1 MDWTKAKTILIVAL
15 IITNLVLIGTY
26 FYQSNRFNTNEKE
39 MQDVTVKLLA
49 DKGIFIETN
58 IPKEHPKMARL
69 MVKYDKMNEDVIK
82 EQMDRQKALT
92 EAEQT
97 DENLIS
103 VTSGFIENCGLM
115 TENVTFDRIDRTDDE
130 VLVTYKNYIGKTAIE
145 DSYIICTLK
154 DGKITDFK
162 RYWLN
167 PVDDSDIE
175 KEVIPAV
182 AALVKFMSEN
192 TEGEKIHVTDIS
204 LVYYLDSNAFDAES
218 PVTDTAFP
226 AWKISYD
233 QANQEKA
240 KYIMAWEQ

>member
-26 FYQSNRFNTNEKE
+26 VYQNTRFNTDEKE

-49 DKGIFIETN
+49 EKNIFIETD
-58 IPKEHPKMARL
+58 IPKERPKMSKL
-69 MVKYDKMNEDVIK
+69 TVKYDKMNEDVIK
-82 EQMDRQKALT
+82 EQLDRQEALT

-103 VTSGFIENCGLM
+103 VTKSFIEECGLM

-130 VLVTYKNYIGKTAIE
+130 ILVTYKNYIGKTAIE
-145 DSYIICTLK
+145 DSYIIFTIK
-154 DGKITDFK
+154 DGKIADFK

-167 PVDDSDIE
+167 PVDDNDIE

-226 AWKISYD
+226 AWKITYD
-233 QANQEKA
+233 QGNREKST
-240 KYIMAWEQ
+240 YIMAWEQ